1 VVKRG
6 LVGQRERKAHC
17 VVCENDRMLSST
29 VEGRLRQA
37 NLRSTRRSPKRSQF
51 PKRGGIPIGRGD
63 ADFFAGG
70 WWRGVND
77 NRLDTCRRRT
87 GEVKTNSL
95 EEKAVF
101 ADKQPMWA
109 NIPPLA

>member
-1 VVKRG
+1 MPAASHNLISPKNVPIQPISVICRNEAG
-6 LVGQRERKAHC
+6 GPSEFRFGGQWS
-17 VVCENDRMLSST
+17 N

-63 ADFFAGG
+63 ADLFAAG

-87 GEVKTNSL
+87 GKVKTNSL
-95 EEKAVF
+95 EKGR
-101 ADKQPMWA
+101 
-109 NIPPLA
+109 LR